1 MDSTS
6 SELFCWSMAVFF
18 FPCPPG
24 QPAPKKVL
32 QLFIDRWWA
41 AFIGRGRKGRR
52 GAGPGSDQAGM
63 GRGESGTQQV
73 EGVWR
78 GKATRGRGRR
88 RGRGRGEGGL
98 QAKATVSVRGR
109 VYGVYAQN
117 GITSC
122 GVGLMSGSVSGGRA
136 ADRRDGGGRYVC
148 EYYHAPRNVVTL
160 HSFQDRWACVC
171 SAAVPECLRSEY
183 ANAFRG
189 PLIM

>member
-1 MDSTS
+1 MDSAS

-52 GAGPGSDQAGM
+52 GAGPGGQRSGM
-63 GRGESGTQQV
+63 HGGKVGRNRSRASGEARRSGE
-73 EGVWR
+73 EG
-78 GKATRGRGRR
+78 GGG
-88 RGRGRGEGGL
+88 GEGEGEGNEERDGGL

-136 ADRRDGGGRYVC
+136 ADRRDGRSMYYVC
-148 EYYHAPRNVVTL
+148 EYHHAPQNVVTL
-160 HSFQDRWACVC
+160 HSFQDGWACVC
-171 SAAVPECLRSEY
+171 TMYFVVRLCRSA
-183 ANAFRG
+183 
-189 PLIM
+189 

>member
-1 MDSTS
+1 M
-6 SELFCWSMAVFF
+6 
-18 FPCPPG
+18 
-24 QPAPKKVL
+24 
-32 QLFIDRWWA
+32 
-41 AFIGRGRKGRR
+41 
-52 GAGPGSDQAGM
+52 GAGGRAGVELGRAAIRQAW
-63 GRGESGTQQV
+63 GESGTQQV

>member
-1 MDSTS
+1 M
-6 SELFCWSMAVFF
+6 
-18 FPCPPG
+18 
-24 QPAPKKVL
+24 
-32 QLFIDRWWA
+32 
-41 AFIGRGRKGRR
+41 
-52 GAGPGSDQAGM
+52 
-63 GRGESGTQQV
+63 
-73 EGVWR
+73 
-78 GKATRGRGRR
+78 
-88 RGRGRGEGGL
+88 
-98 QAKATVSVRGR
+98 SVRGR

-148 EYYHAPRNVVTL
+148 EYHHAPQNVVTL

-189 PLIM
+189 PLMHFVGNKLRDAASLKASRTAPTDRSAV

>member
-6 SELFCWSMAVFF
+6 SVLFCSSMAVFF

-52 GAGPGSDQAGM
+52 GAGPGSDQARMEGKWDAD
-63 GRGESGTQQV
+63 RSRSRASGEARRLGE
-73 EGVWR
+73 EGE
-78 GKATRGRGRR
+78 
-88 RGRGRGEGGL
+88 GERKGGL

-136 ADRRDGGGRYVC
+136 ADRR
-148 EYYHAPRNVVTL
+148 AVVG
-160 HSFQDRWACVC
+160 SVIR
-171 SAAVPECLRSEY
+171 
-183 ANAFRG
+183 
-189 PLIM
+189 M